1 MITILEVACQASNHL
16 HYQAPAPGCYF
27 YFYPSHSRCQN
38 KTNATAKTKTQ
49 FNEHENLLPLQK
61 TQPPSLFKARCG
73 WRIEREGKDSGIDN
87 ANRKKRPD
95 PSQDDLQNEEWIE
108 VLRTAEQTDT
118 NRSTNLALRG
128 RDGNAYERGDDHN
141 CRCR

>member
-1 MITILEVACQASNHL
+1 MKH
-16 HYQAPAPGCYF
+16 
-27 YFYPSHSRCQN
+27 
-38 KTNATAKTKTQ
+38 K
-49 FNEHENLLPLQK
+49 NLLSPTKDNPQ
-61 TQPPSLFKARCG
+61 SLFEARCG